1 MKISR
6 LQLSL
11 YYQFWVFRRVRF
23 ALVLFTFISLYVE
36 AQQIVEE
43 SAQIQLE
50 EEKIQIVD
58 TTQIVLEP
66 RKRFNDPSKPK
77 LIHSLA
83 LYAKERLWN
92 LPPNNTP
99 NKSVYLDDHRL
110 KDYHFS
116 FI

>member
-11 YYQFWVFRRVRF
+11 YYQFWVFRLVRF

-58 TTQIVLEP
+58 TTTIVLEP
-66 RKRFNDPSKPK
+66 RERFNDQSKPELSPWQRQNSMK
-77 LIHSLA
+77 NIS
-83 LYAKERLWN
+83 
-92 LPPNNTP
+92 T
-99 NKSVYLDDHRL
+99 
-110 KDYHFS
+110 
-116 FI
+116 